1 MKIFSDLY
9 KVIKVEA
16 NN

>member
-1 MKIFSDLY
+1 LKKVSYLY

-16 NN
+16 IN